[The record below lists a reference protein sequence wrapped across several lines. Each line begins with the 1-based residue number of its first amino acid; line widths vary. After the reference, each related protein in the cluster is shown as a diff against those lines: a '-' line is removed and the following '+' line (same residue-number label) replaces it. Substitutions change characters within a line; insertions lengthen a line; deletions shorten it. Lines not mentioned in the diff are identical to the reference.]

1 MQLPV
6 DIAIMALLL
15 PVVMYRIDSVLIASE
30 ICSLVDLAI
39 RPELALEAVTKDSF
53 NTEEHGEDQVHF
65 QPGMGKNYERLEFL
79 GDTFLKMAT
88 TISVYTLYPNEN
100 EFEYHVKRM
109 LMLNNKNL
117 FTHAIEKK
125 LPGYIRTRAFDRRTW
140 YPSDLKLNKGKPT
153 KAKAKHCLSHKSIA
167 DVCEALIGAAY
178 LTSKSNNSM
187 DMAVKA
193 VTAMVNSENHTM
205 VKFSDYRA
213 RYTAPEWH
221 SYEPNAAQR
230 NMVER
235 IAEITGYR
243 FQCAPLLRSAFKHSS
258 YVYEEKIKRDYQQLE
273 FLGDALIDMVV
284 VDFLYSRFPEA
295 DPKWLTEHKMAMV
308 SNQFLGFL
316 CVKLGLSKHLMLA
329 TSQLHSNIREYTAE
343 AKEAEEKAKACKK
356 AHGNEAAASSEEGAS
371 AEAPS
376 VTLDFWAEIQQ
387 PPKVLADVVE
397 SFVGAMFV
405 DSGYS
410 FSVVRDFFAKFI
422 QPYFEDMALLSS
434 FASNHPVTVLIHALQ
449 EDYRCTQWKLH
460 MASVPPST
468 DDSGVAILAES
479 ELLCALMIH
488 GNVIVHA
495 TSTKSGVTAKLTVA
509 KLALKK
515 LESIQDAN
523 HFRTEM
529 GCDCGGG
536 GSAAAMN

>member
-1 MQLPV
+1 
-6 DIAIMALLL
+6 MALVL
-15 PVVMYRIDSVLIASE
+15 PVVMYRVDSVLIASE
-30 ICSLVDLAI
+30 ICSSVDLAI
-39 RPELALEAVTKDSF
+39 RPDLALEAVTKDSF
-53 NTEEHGEDQVHF
+53 NTEEHGEDQVDF
-65 QPGMGKNYERLEFL
+65 QPGMGRNYERLEFL

-109 LMLNNKNL
+109 LMLNNRNL
-117 FTHAIEKK
+117 YTHALEKGI
-125 LPGYIRTRAFDRRTW
+125 PGYIRTRAFDRRTW
-140 YPSDLKLNKGKPT
+140 YPNDIKLRKGKVT
-153 KAKAKHCLSHKSIA
+153 KAKAKQHCLSHKSIA

-178 LTSKSNNSM
+178 LTSKSNDNNM
-187 DMAVKA
+187 DMAVRA

-205 VKFSDYRA
+205 TKFGDYFA
-213 RYTAPEWH
+213 KYTAPEWY

-230 NMVER
+230 NMVEC

-243 FQCAPLLRSAFKHSS
+243 FQCAPLLRSTFKHSS

-284 VDFLYSRFPEA
+284 VDFLYNKFPEA

-316 CVKLGLSKHLMLA
+316 CVKLGLSKHLMVA
-329 TSQLHSNIREYTAE
+329 TSTLHSKIREYTAE
-343 AKEAEEKAKACKK
+343 AKEAEERAKACKRSQD
-356 AHGNEAAASSEEGAS
+356 NEPAAGLAKGLS

-376 VTLDFWAEIQQ
+376 LTQDFWTEIQQ
-387 PPKVLADVVE
+387 PPKALADVVE
-397 SFVGAMFV
+397 ALVGAMFV

-410 FSVVRDFFAKFI
+410 FSVVRDFFTKFI
-422 QPYFEDMALLSS
+422 RPYFEDMALLSS

-449 EDYRCTQWKLH
+449 EDFRCTQWKLH

-468 DDSGVAILAES
+468 DDAGVAILAES

-488 GNVIVHA
+488 GNVVAHA
-495 TSTKSGVTAKLTVA
+495 TSTKSGVAAKLTVA
-509 KLALKK
+509 KLALKT
-515 LESIQDAN
+515 LAAIQDAN

-536 GSAAAMN
+536 GSAAALN